1 MNDKFFLGDE
11 LERTVSVR
19 INGVSKGAVNGW
31 KYGDDRT
38 ALVVVRY
45 MVDMFANRKF
55 CHRDPLR
62 NHWCDYIATNELTL
76 MNYGPGSASPKFR
89 RRMLF

>member
-1 MNDKFFLGDE
+1 MNDKLFLGE
-11 LERTVSVR
+11 KLERAVSFRVD
-19 INGVSKGAVNGW
+19 GVSKVAVNGW
-31 KYGDDRT
+31 KDGDDRA
-38 ALVVVRY
+38 AL
-45 MVDMFANRKF
+45 MVISYIVDLLANRKF

-76 MNYGPGSASPKFR
+76 LNYGLSSAFQKFG